1 MFSMVGIPSVTTNFG
16 TGVSV
21 IFANCFRCRTSSAVR
36 SSSVLSEC
44 SIVLL
49 YKLFFK
55 NATGYPREKSI
66 IFPVPTQTVDM
77 KKIHRIL
84 TALCAATICFSLPI
98 MASCSTPGSTKPSSG
113 EPTRREMP
121 TESSEDSHGR
131 FPGEPLP
138 LLPEF
143 PEFPGHTEGPEEGK
157 PVHPRPVTPAR
168 PANPNNGE
176 EMPSPR
182 RPHGRRPDS
191 YQPEKGRDRG
201 GRTSDDRSRT
211 YPNENECPRAK
222 DCPGETDFN
231 EQKSHRKKGNSDFAP
246 GENKRPPR
254 CPGRKNEIPQ
264 DGNGQNTRPTE
275 R

>member
-1 MFSMVGIPSVTTNFG
+1 
-16 TGVSV
+16 
-21 IFANCFRCRTSSAVR
+21 
-36 SSSVLSEC
+36 
-44 SIVLL
+44 
-49 YKLFFK
+49 
-55 NATGYPREKSI
+55 
-66 IFPVPTQTVDM
+66 M

-191 YQPEKGRDRG
+191 INRKRDATAEDELPTTGLEPIRMKTNVREQRTVPAKRISTNKNPIAKKGIRTLLPEKINVRPVVPDGKTKYRK
-201 GRTSDDRSRT
+201 T
-211 YPNENECPRAK
+211 
-222 DCPGETDFN
+222 ETD
-231 EQKSHRKKGNSDFAP
+231 KIPA
-246 GENKRPPR
+246 RPND
-254 CPGRKNEIPQ
+254 KIQ
-264 DGNGQNTRPTE
+264 TRTNFI
-275 R
+275 

>member
-1 MFSMVGIPSVTTNFG
+1 
-16 TGVSV
+16 
-21 IFANCFRCRTSSAVR
+21 
-36 SSSVLSEC
+36 
-44 SIVLL
+44 
-49 YKLFFK
+49 
-55 NATGYPREKSI
+55 
-66 IFPVPTQTVDM
+66 M
-77 KKIHRIL
+77 KKLHRIL

-98 MASCSTPGSTKPSSG
+98 LVSCSTPGTTKSRGS

-131 FPGEPLP
+131 FPGEPRP

-168 PANPNNGE
+168 PAKPNNGE

-191 YQPEKGRDRG
+191 YHPEKGRG
-201 GRTSDDRSRT
+201 GSGARSSECPNRNACPSEKDCSDRSER
-211 YPNENECPRAK
+211 NEKNPSE
-222 DCPGETDFN
+222 
-231 EQKSHRKKGNSDFAP
+231 FAP
-246 GENKRPPR
+246 DGNKRPHR
-254 CPGRKNEIPQ
+254 RPGRKNNVPK
-264 DGNGQNTRPTE
+264 DGKGQNQRPAE